1 MEIVLA
7 DFLDVPLKNLFE
19 TAAARKVIAARHAE
33 ETVRKRSIQRVAY
46 QNINRVAS
54 PRRGTR

>member
-1 MEIVLA
+1 
-7 DFLDVPLKNLFE
+7 VPLKNLFE